1 VLSFFFFFFWVQLL
15 LFFVSS
21 FKFLLMS
28 SFDFPLPSSV
38 AQILSECRTIGIC
51 GSRMVVPSPYVWR
64 PFVAAVPVGASI
76 SCGCVGGVCAL
87 VRFTFCEVSVFR
99 ASVFGFGVQSFVRRS
114 VALVQSVA
122 SSPFPLWV
130 SFPGF
135 SCPVGLVPHCNSSE
149 CFNGGGSGSW
159 ASLAFAVGCGV
170 PALVHLSPSA
180 VSPPGWSLIG
190 LGGGW
195 FFIPSVI

>member
-1 VLSFFFFFFWVQLL
+1 
-15 LFFVSS
+15 
-21 FKFLLMS
+21 MS

-38 AQILSECRTIGIC
+38 VQILSECQNIGIC
-51 GSRMVVPSPYVWR
+51 GSREIVPIPYVWE
-64 PFVAAVPVGASI
+64 PFVAAIPKNVSI

-87 VRFTFCEVSVFR
+87 VRSSFFEVSVFR

-122 SSPFPLWV
+122 NSERPLWV

-159 ASLAFAVGCGV
+159 ASLAFAIGSGI
-170 PALVHLSPSA
+170 PALVHLGPSD
-180 VSPPGWSLIG
+180 VSPPGWSLIH

-195 FFIPSVI
+195 FFHPSVI